1 MKSIVALISYT
12 QRKHGQGHPTVYKQ
26 KLESGY
32 HLIYCKLQQGVKSN
46 NFCSSDIPVFGPQ
59 SYGGSDKI
67 TIICLSDRPS
77 VRLFS
82 QKWLISFFLIFG
94 TMVDNWNILKLT
106 ELFFSRK
113 RAQNGSKI
121 GFIVFFSKF
130 LSLVFLV
137 NNLKWKL
144 ILLLI
149 FHHQPHMRQNSG
161 FKAALWVCVTR
172 HAQSTQNSYFTW
184 SL

>member
-1 MKSIVALISYT
+1 MISLYLDPSPMEVLIKSQLS
-12 QRKHGQGHPTVYKQ
+12 
-26 KLESGY
+26 
-32 HLIYCKLQQGVKSN
+32 IYLSVPQ
-46 NFCSSDIPVFGPQ
+46 FG
-59 SYGGSDKI
+59 
-67 TIICLSDRPS
+67 
-77 VRLFS
+77 FS
-82 QKWLISFFLIFG
+82 LKNGLLVFFLIFG

>member
-67 TIICLSDRPS
+67 TVIYLSVRPS

-106 ELFFSRK
+106 ELFFFQEK
-113 RAQNGSKI
+113 GPKWLQNRVYCFFFKI
-121 GFIVFFSKF
+121 FVISFSCK
-130 LSLVFLV
+130 
-137 NNLKWKL
+137 
-144 ILLLI
+144 
-149 FHHQPHMRQNSG
+149 
-161 FKAALWVCVTR
+161 
-172 HAQSTQNSYFTW
+172 
-184 SL
+184 

>member
-1 MKSIVALISYT
+1 MISLYLDPSPMEVPTKSQLSVYL
-12 QRKHGQGHPTVYKQ
+12 TVPQ
-26 KLESGY
+26 
-32 HLIYCKLQQGVKSN
+32 
-46 NFCSSDIPVFGPQ
+46 FGFFLKN
-59 SYGGSDKI
+59 G
-67 TIICLSDRPS
+67 LL
-77 VRLFS
+77 V
-82 QKWLISFFLIFG
+82 FFLIFG

-172 HAQSTQNSYFTW
+172 HAQSTQNSYFT
-184 SL
+184 

>member
-1 MKSIVALISYT
+1 MISLYLDPSPMEVLTKSQLS
-12 QRKHGQGHPTVYKQ
+12 
-26 KLESGY
+26 
-32 HLIYCKLQQGVKSN
+32 IYLSVPQ
-46 NFCSSDIPVFGPQ
+46 FGFFLKN
-59 SYGGSDKI
+59 G
-67 TIICLSDRPS
+67 LL
-77 VRLFS
+77 V
-82 QKWLISFFLIFG
+82 FFLIFG

-113 RAQNGSKI
+113 RVQNGSKI
-121 GFIVFFSKF
+121 GLIVFFSKF

-161 FKAALWVCVTR
+161 FKAALWVCITR
-172 HAQSTQNSYFTW
+172 HAQSTQNSYFT
-184 SL
+184 

>member
-1 MKSIVALISYT
+1 MISLYLDPSPMEVLTKSQLS
-12 QRKHGQGHPTVYKQ
+12 
-26 KLESGY
+26 
-32 HLIYCKLQQGVKSN
+32 IYLSVPQ
-46 NFCSSDIPVFGPQ
+46 FGFFLKN
-59 SYGGSDKI
+59 G
-67 TIICLSDRPS
+67 LL
-77 VRLFS
+77 V
-82 QKWLISFFLIFG
+82 FFLIFG

-172 HAQSTQNSYFTW
+172 HAQSTQNSYFT
-184 SL
+184 

>member
-1 MKSIVALISYT
+1 MISLYLDPSPMEVPTKSQLSVYL
-12 QRKHGQGHPTVYKQ
+12 TVPQ
-26 KLESGY
+26 
-32 HLIYCKLQQGVKSN
+32 
-46 NFCSSDIPVFGPQ
+46 FGFFLKN
-59 SYGGSDKI
+59 G
-67 TIICLSDRPS
+67 LL
-77 VRLFS
+77 V
-82 QKWLISFFLIFG
+82 FFLIFG

-161 FKAALWVCVTR
+161 FKAALWICVTR